1 MVIMMSNV
9 VSVVDQIAEID
20 AKISE
25 LKDKK
30 EELRKVLVD
39 DMGPG
44 EYKGTY
50 HRALVYEVGKSVSVK
65 WKNVAEHFQN
75 YKKFADVLEKNST
88 TKKATRA
95 LKITGL

>member
-1 MVIMMSNV
+1 MIIMSNV
-9 VSVVDQIAEID
+9 ISVVDQIAEID
-20 AKISE
+20 AEISK

-30 EELRKVLVD
+30 EELRKVLID

-50 HRALVYEVGKSVSVK
+50 HRALVYEVGKSVSVR
-65 WKNVAEHFQN
+65 WKDVAEHFQN
-75 YKKFADVLEKNST
+75 YKKFAEVKSKNST